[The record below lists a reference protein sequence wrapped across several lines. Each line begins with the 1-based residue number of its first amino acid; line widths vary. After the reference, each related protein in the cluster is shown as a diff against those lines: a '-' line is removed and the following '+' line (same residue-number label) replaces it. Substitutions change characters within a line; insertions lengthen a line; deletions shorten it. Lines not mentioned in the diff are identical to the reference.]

1 MTDAPSATNT
11 SRPTTGRTPRS
22 SYRGIARDGNLWGI
36 MRTIPLAL
44 LAAVACSSSAS
55 GPPANVAG
63 TYTVSVTN
71 RENGC
76 NVASFTPGLMTTGV
90 TVQVTQNGAQISADV
105 MGLAGVY
112 LTAGVGSST
121 LVGSLDGAKAS
132 LTASANHTTGM
143 CAYTTTATASMTFN
157 GDTMQGSI
165 TYTDSGNGSSDCGVV
180 QSCMNLQNFAGSR
193 PPSSG

>member
-1 MTDAPSATNT
+1 M
-11 SRPTTGRTPRS
+11 
-22 SYRGIARDGNLWGI
+22 
-36 MRTIPLAL
+36 
-44 LAAVACSSSAS
+44 
-55 GPPANVAG
+55 
-63 TYTVSVTN
+63 SVTN

-121 LVGSLDGAKAS
+121 WSVRS
-132 LTASANHTTGM
+132 TGRRRALCGEREPRLA
-143 CAYTTTATASMTFN
+143 CAPTRRLATASITWS
-157 GDTMQGSI
+157 DTMQGTI

-180 QSCMNLQNFAGSR
+180 QACMNLQNFAGSR